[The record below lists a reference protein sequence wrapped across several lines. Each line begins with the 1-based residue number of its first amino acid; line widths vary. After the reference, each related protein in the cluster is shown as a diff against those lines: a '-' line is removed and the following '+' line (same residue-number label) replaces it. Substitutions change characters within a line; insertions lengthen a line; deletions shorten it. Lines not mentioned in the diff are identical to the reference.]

1 MAVPKRRKGKGRT
14 STRRTMW
21 ANSFKAPHTTPCPR
35 CQEPKLGHRVCGN
48 CGYYAGREVVAQ
60 EEEV

>member
-21 ANSFKAPHTTPCPR
+21 ASGFKAPHTMPCPR
-35 CQEPKLGHRVCGN
+35 CTEPKLSHRVCGN

-60 EEEV
+60 EEEA